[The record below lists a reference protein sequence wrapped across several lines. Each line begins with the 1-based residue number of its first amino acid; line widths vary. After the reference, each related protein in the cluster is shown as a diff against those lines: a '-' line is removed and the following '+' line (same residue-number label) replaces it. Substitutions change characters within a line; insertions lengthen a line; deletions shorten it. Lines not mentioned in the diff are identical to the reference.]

1 VDVILHR
8 RPPHA
13 GCILSRRKRIDLFN
27 IEHPRPVFRNR
38 GRKPL

>member
-1 VDVILHR
+1 
-8 RPPHA
+8 
-13 GCILSRRKRIDLFN
+13 LSRRKRIDLFN